1 MGIARGCVSWTS
13 PVVAQRMLVRPFML
27 RVRAAAAESVMTTVT
42 VDLGDRTYPIYIGSH
57 LTDKPELLTDHIRGK
72 RALVV
77 TNETIA
83 PLYLDKCVLLC
94 ARHHQHEHVQCFA
107 FKSCATKACFV
118 FFVWRLQARFVDATS
133 IVIEASNVY
142 RIQKALESKL
152 QVETVVLQDG
162 EQFKSLDELQ
172 KVWDKALQARLD
184 RGTRSNCPV
193 L

>member
-1 MGIARGCVSWTS
+1 MGIARGCVSWCS
-13 PVVAQRMLVRPFML
+13 PVVAQSKLVRPSIW

-94 ARHHQHEHVQCFA
+94 ASHHQHEACTVLCIRLLYNQRMLRFLCLAFA
-107 FKSCATKACFV
+107 STGCGC
-118 FFVWRLQARFVDATS
+118 
-133 IVIEASNVY
+133 N
-142 RIQKALESKL
+142 IQS
-152 QVETVVLQDG
+152 D
-162 EQFKSLDELQ
+162 
-172 KVWDKALQARLD
+172 
-184 RGTRSNCPV
+184 
-193 L
+193 